1 MTMTTRTTATED
13 RSLAEFDRRLE
24 TRQTRIA
31 VVGFGYVG
39 SCLGAVLASRGC
51 DVTGI
56 DTDERT
62 VSAINAGRT
71 RLNEPGLAERIA
83 EAHAAGRLRA
93 TRDIAAVANTDVV
106 LLTVGTPLAE
116 HGFMPDTSQ
125 VETAVAALA
134 PHLRPGHLV
143 ILKSTAPP
151 GTTDEV
157 VAPVLAA
164 AGWSPG
170 EIFLAF
176 CPERMAEGSALR
188 ELESI
193 PVVVGASDEES
204 RTRAVRFWRAVLDVD
219 VIAVSNA
226 RTAEIV
232 KLANNQWIDLN
243 IAFGNELAKLA
254 DKLGVDVLEVIDAA
268 NSLPKGRH
276 HVNILT
282 PSMGVGGSCLTKDPW
297 FVDYLGRQHGLELRI
312 PAVGRAIND
321 SMPAYTVAAIR
332 ESLEAAGKRLETSR
346 VAVLG
351 LAFKSDTGDC
361 RSTPTAPA
369 IAELEASGCELVVC
383 DPLVDADDAMG
394 ITLVPLT
401 PAIEDA
407 VRAADCV
414 AFFAG
419 HRIFREF
426 PLRRLAEL
434 APGAVV
440 LDGRMYFNRESIEA
454 MRSYGLS
461 YRGIGR

>member
-1 MTMTTRTTATED
+1 MTTRTTGAEY
-13 RSLAEFDRRLE
+13 RSLVEFDRRLE

-39 SCLGAVLASRGC
+39 SCIGAVLASRGF

-62 VSAINAGRT
+62 VAAINGGRT

-83 EAHAAGRLRA
+83 AAHAAGRLRA
-93 TRDIAAVANTDVV
+93 TSDIGAVADTDVV
-106 LLTVGTPLAE
+106 LLAVGTPLAE
-116 HGFMPDTSQ
+116 HGFVPDTSQ
-125 VETAVAALA
+125 VEAAAAALA
-134 PHLRPGHLV
+134 PHLNPGHLV
-143 ILKSTAPP
+143 LLKSTAPP
-151 GTTDEV
+151 GTTDDV
-157 VAPVLAA
+157 VAPRLAA

-170 EIFLAF
+170 EVFLAF

-193 PVVVGASDEES
+193 PVVVGASDEAS
-204 RTRAVRFWRAVLDVD
+204 RTRAVRFWRATLGVD

-226 RTAEIV
+226 RTAEVV
-232 KLANNQWIDLN
+232 KLADNQWIDLN
-243 IAFGNELAKLA
+243 IALGNELAKLA
-254 DKLGVDVLEVIDAA
+254 DRLGVDVLEVIEAA

-276 HVNILT
+276 HVNILM

-297 FVDYLGRQHGLELRI
+297 FLDYLGRQHGLELQI
-312 PAVGRAIND
+312 PAVGRAVND

-332 ESLEAAGKRLETSR
+332 ESLQAVGKRLETSC

-369 IAELEASGCELVVC
+369 IAELEASGCELRVC
-383 DPLVDADDAMG
+383 DPLVDPDDAMG
-394 ITLVPLT
+394 IALVPLT
-401 PAIEDA
+401 PSIEDA
-407 VRAADCV
+407 VRDADCV

-426 PLRRLAEL
+426 PPQRLAEL

-440 LDGRMYFNRESIEA
+440 VDGRMYFNRESIEA
-454 MRSYGLS
+454 MRSFGLH